1 MWKQYLPSAESIRQS
16 RFLSWLGPSIQQP
29 YLWHPNR
36 RAVARGV
43 AIGAFFGLMI
53 PVAQI
58 PVAAVIAFFLR
69 ANLWV
74 SATATLITNPLTF
87 GPLYYF
93 AYQIGVALLG
103 VPEPATAEE
112 LAARATSVLE
122 WFGYW
127 WDRFLTHG
135 QPLLLGL
142 LLMAVCT
149 SVTGYFVTQLLWR
162 ARVRI
167 KRRSLRI
174 RRARRLRESTGG
186 PALETKP

>member
-1 MWKQYLPSAESIRQS
+1 MWKQYLPSAESIRRS
-16 RFLSWLGPSIQQP
+16 RFVAWLGPGIQQP
-29 YLWHPNR
+29 CLWHPSR
-36 RAVARGV
+36 RAVAKGV
-43 AIGAFFGLMI
+43 AIGAFFGLMV

-58 PVAAVIAFFLR
+58 PVAAAIAFFLR

-74 SATATLITNPLTF
+74 SATATFITNPLTF

-122 WFGYW
+122 WLGYW
-127 WDRFLTHG
+127 FDRFLTHG

-142 LLMAVCT
+142 LLMAICT
-149 SVTGYFVTQLLWR
+149 SVTGYFLTQLLWR
-162 ARVRI
+162 VRVRI
-167 KRRSLRI
+167 KRRSLRM
-174 RRARRLRESTGG
+174 RRARRRSEAGSG
-186 PALETKP
+186 PALTAKV